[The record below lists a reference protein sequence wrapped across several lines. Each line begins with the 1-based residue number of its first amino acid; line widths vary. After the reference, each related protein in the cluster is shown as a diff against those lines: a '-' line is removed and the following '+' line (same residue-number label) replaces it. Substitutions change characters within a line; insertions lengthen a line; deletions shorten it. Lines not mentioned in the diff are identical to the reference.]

1 MRSSIVFFI
10 TAFFAATHLF
20 AQSNGGKTIDE
31 IFAENRKGRETVI
44 LKTNPTTMLSGDFPL
59 YAELRLARRFSLEAG
74 AGIMA
79 GYFIRE
85 FPYIAFG
92 KKPFEIKPERELDVT
107 GGYSLRVF
115 PKFFFIGDNLEGAAI
130 GPFWRTRQYGI
141 QNSGEKVRFTDLC
154 LMFSQQAAIGRSQIF
169 VEYYI
174 GFGVRTP
181 HFPSGVMPVNDDR
194 HLIAPWGLKVG
205 YGF

>member
-1 MRSSIVFFI
+1 M
-10 TAFFAATHLF
+10 
-20 AQSNGGKTIDE
+20 DE
-31 IFAENRKGRETVI
+31 IFAENRKGWKTLI
-44 LKTNPTTMLSGDFPL
+44 IKTNPITMLNGDFPL
-59 YAELRLARRFSLEAG
+59 YAELRLGRRFSLEAG
-74 AGIMA
+74 AGAIA

-92 KKPFEIKPERELDVT
+92 KKPFEIKPEGEIEVT

-115 PKFFFIGDNLEGAAI
+115 PKFFIIGDNLEGAAI

-141 QNSGEKVRFTDLC
+141 HDSDEKVRFTDLC
-154 LMFSQQAAIGRSQIF
+154 LMFSQQAVIGRSQIF
-169 VEYYI
+169 VEYYL

-181 HFPSGVMPVNDDR
+181 HFPGGMMPVNGNK
-194 HLIAPWGLKVG
+194 HFIAPWGLKVG